1 MGSRAQ
7 NIRAYLYSSALIKS
21 VLAFE
26 TLSDPTRR
34 RILELLSERER
45 TAGEIVRT
53 VQMSQPAVSQHLARL
68 REAGL
73 VVVRPEAQRRVYR
86 LNPEGLRESEE
97 WLHRTRGAWNRRVRA
112 LERELKRRL
121 PKGGTAS

>member
-1 MGSRAQ
+1 MMA
-7 NIRAYLYSSALIKS
+7 

-26 TLSDPTRR
+26 TLADPTRR
-34 RILELLSERER
+34 RIMELLAERER
-45 TAGEIVRT
+45 SAGEIVRT
-53 VQMSQPAVSQHLARL
+53 FQLSQPAVSQHLRRL

-73 VVVRPEAQRRVYR
+73 VSVRAEAQRRVYQ
-86 LNPEGLRESEE
+86 LNPDGLRETEE
-97 WLHRTRGAWNRRVRA
+97 WLDRTRGSWNRRVRA